1 MSNNEMLLVG
11 SLLFVAY
18 LAYGNSKLNKKI
30 SDLQREIS
38 VMRKANEAELT
49 QEKSV
54 NKSASKLAQNSI
66 NEQPQT
72 RARLN
77 EMPLYTRY

>member
-38 VMRKANEAELT
+38 VMKKANEAELS

>member
-30 SDLQREIS
+30 SDLQSEIS
-38 VMRKANEAELT
+38 VMKKANEAELS

>member
-38 VMRKANEAELT
+38 VMKEANEPELMQ
-49 QEKSV
+49 QE
-54 NKSASKLAQNSI
+54 NATKSASRLAQNPN